1 MEKHLRKSQTLYSLS
16 AFLFFFLCIV
26 ISLLGWYLQS
36 LYFYLAII
44 VFSFLGL
51 ITHTVYINHL
61 KKSLLTLIEMCE
73 TIIDQS
79 NQNIP
84 VIDGESYIAVLSNH
98 LHMLDIR
105 MKSMLEKLSQ
115 EQEDLKDYIED
126 ISHQIKTP
134 LTAMLLKE
142 DILLEMTHGEEHRLI
157 EQLIFQTQKIQY
169 FIESLLHLAQ
179 IESHSIIYHFQEFTI
194 DEIVHEVERNLQPL
208 LEENDVHIQL
218 HQNEIIYC
226 DFQWM
231 SEAVENIIKNCI
243 EQKQHSSVE
252 ITCQNHHTYLQI
264 SIQDYG
270 KGFVEEELPY
280 IFERFSHQQYQKNN
294 KSIGIGLSITKGV
307 IDAHHGTIDAIN
319 HHGALFLI
327 TLPHKS
333 TKSKY
338 TVTNE

>member
-1 MEKHLRKSQTLYSLS
+1 M
-16 AFLFFFLCIV
+16 
-26 ISLLGWYLQS
+26 
-36 LYFYLAII
+36 
-44 VFSFLGL
+44 
-51 ITHTVYINHL
+51 
-61 KKSLLTLIEMCE
+61 
-73 TIIDQS
+73 
-79 NQNIP
+79 
-84 VIDGESYIAVLSNH
+84 
-98 LHMLDIR
+98 
-105 MKSMLEKLSQ
+105 
-115 EQEDLKDYIED
+115 
-126 ISHQIKTP
+126 
-134 LTAMLLKE
+134 
-142 DILLEMTHGEEHRLI
+142 
-157 EQLIFQTQKIQY
+157 
-169 FIESLLHLAQ
+169 AQ

-231 SEAVENIIKNCI
+231 SEAFENIIKNCI

>member
-142 DILLEMTHGEEHRLI
+142 DILLEMTHGEEHSLI

-231 SEAVENIIKNCI
+231 SEE
-243 EQKQHSSVE
+243 KQHSSVE

-270 KGFVEEELPY
+270 NGFVEEELPY

>member
-179 IESHSIIYHFQEFTI
+179 IESHSIIYNFI
-194 DEIVHEVERNLQPL
+194 L
-208 LEENDVHIQL
+208 
-218 HQNEIIYC
+218 
-226 DFQWM
+226 M
-231 SEAVENIIKNCI
+231 
-243 EQKQHSSVE
+243 
-252 ITCQNHHTYLQI
+252 
-264 SIQDYG
+264 
-270 KGFVEEELPY
+270 
-280 IFERFSHQQYQKNN
+280 
-294 KSIGIGLSITKGV
+294 
-307 IDAHHGTIDAIN
+307 
-319 HHGALFLI
+319 
-327 TLPHKS
+327 
-333 TKSKY
+333 
-338 TVTNE
+338 